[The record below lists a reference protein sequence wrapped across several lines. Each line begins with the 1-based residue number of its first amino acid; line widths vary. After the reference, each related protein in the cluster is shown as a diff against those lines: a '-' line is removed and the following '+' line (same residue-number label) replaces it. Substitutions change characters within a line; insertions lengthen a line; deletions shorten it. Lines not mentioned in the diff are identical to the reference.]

1 MATLRYVP
9 INTAHATYQPC
20 ICVFIYGIVG
30 KVKFIFQIMQIKRK
44 EIFTK
49 LLIKI
54 VIENCVSQQNSANF
68 FIMQQTCS
76 TFLFSLYRR
85 RITILKRI
93 EEPTKRAVS
102 AVAVTPYRFPFHLL
116 YEFGIREI
124 RYANY
129 RQALIGEIAIRFLS
143 NLITRTKY
151 KQLCW
156 QTHHSTFVS
165 KAVVTMKT
173 KKACGQS
180 DACMPCLFID

>member
-1 MATLRYVP
+1 MT
-9 INTAHATYQPC
+9 
-20 ICVFIYGIVG
+20 
-30 KVKFIFQIMQIKRK
+30 
-44 EIFTK
+44 
-49 LLIKI
+49 
-54 VIENCVSQQNSANF
+54 SQK
-68 FIMQQTCS
+68 C
-76 TFLFSLYRR
+76 
-85 RITILKRI
+85 I

-165 KAVVTMKT
+165 KAVVTMNT
-173 KKACGQS
+173 QKACRQLN
-180 DACMPCLFID
+180 ACMPNLFID